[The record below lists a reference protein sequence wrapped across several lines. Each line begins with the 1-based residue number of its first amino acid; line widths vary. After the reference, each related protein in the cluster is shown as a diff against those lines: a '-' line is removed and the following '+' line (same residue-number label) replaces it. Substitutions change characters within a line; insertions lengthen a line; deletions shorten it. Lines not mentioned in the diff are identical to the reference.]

1 MLSYGVVL
9 VILMVACGLEW
20 LAILWHRM
28 AGHSGVCCYACFRMQ
43 QFLLA
48 EVAIML
54 SCGVV
59 LVILML
65 VVVPLHPPDEG
76 IPSRA
81 CIL

>member
-1 MLSYGVVL
+1 
-9 VILMVACGLEW
+9 
-20 LAILWHRM
+20 
-28 AGHSGVCCYACFRMQ
+28 MQ

-76 IPSRA
+76 IPGRA